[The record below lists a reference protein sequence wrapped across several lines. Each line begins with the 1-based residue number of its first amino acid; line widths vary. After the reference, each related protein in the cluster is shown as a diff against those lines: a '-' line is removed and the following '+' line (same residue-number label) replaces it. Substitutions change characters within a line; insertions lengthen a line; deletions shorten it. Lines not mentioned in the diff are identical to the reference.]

1 MDWIKHGW
9 GTDLISNPDKGLNYY
24 IDVNNIIFS
33 ENKELEHGLNAINY
47 IVNNYPSPFY
57 LMVSGGIDSQ
67 VMALMWK
74 ISKVPHKLIS
84 FRYDIDYNKHDI
96 ENFTNL
102 ANKNNLEVEHI
113 DLTLF
118 NFFENELLD
127 LAKKTNCDSPHIC
140 TFMKFRE
147 KIMDGTLIYSGSP
160 FHFDGIE
167 LNYTILGLERYKQL
181 YNHNMVCYFFNMT
194 PELAGSFN
202 IRFTKLLYSKKPK
215 NPGLL
220 VKSLFYETKAETYK
234 QAGFD
239 VFPQTVKYTGFE
251 KYKDYYDVKGVN
263 PILRAKHAKSP
274 SKRVFDILFR
284 YEIGSKLV
292 LPKDSI
298 TLLEN
303 KFTA

>member
-9 GTDLISNPDKGLNYY
+9 GTKLLSEPDKDLNYY
-24 IDVNNIIFS
+24 IDINRITFS
-33 ENKELEHGLNAINY
+33 ENKELEHGLNAINH
-47 IVNNYPSPFY
+47 IKNNYPSPFY

-74 ISKVPHKLIS
+74 YSNIPHQLIS
-84 FRYDIDYNKHDI
+84 FRYDNDYNKHDI

-102 ANKNNLEVEHI
+102 ANKNNLQVEYI
-113 DLTLF
+113 DVSLF
-118 NFFENELLD
+118 NFFENELID

-147 KIMDGTLIYSGSP
+147 KIVDGTLIYSGGP

-167 LNYTILGLERYKQL
+167 LNYTILGLERYKKL
-181 YNHNMVCYFFNMT
+181 YNNNMVCYFFNTT

-202 IRFTKLLYSKKPK
+202 IGFTKLLKTKKLNTPNFSIK
-215 NPGLL
+215 N
-220 VKSLFYETKAETYK
+220 LFYETKAETYK

-239 VFPQTVKYTGFE
+239 IFPQTIKYTGFE
-251 KYKDYYDVKGVN
+251 KYKDYYDEKGVS
-263 PILRAKHAKSP
+263 PILRAKHAKLP

-284 YEIGSKLV
+284 YEIGSKLI

-303 KFTA
+303 KFSA